1 MFGPFQKGR
10 KGERGEWGSWSP
22 HFSRPF
28 NDWEMDEVESLL
40 LCLCRK
46 RVNLDEEDWVR
57 WLDSKD
63 ENFLVKS
70 LYKALELDSMGCFPM
85 KIIWNSSV

>member
-1 MFGPFQKGR
+1 M
-10 KGERGEWGSWSP
+10 
-22 HFSRPF
+22 
-28 NDWEMDEVESLL
+28 NEVESLL

-70 LYKALELDSMGCFPM
+70 LYKALESDSLVFFFQ
-85 KIIWNSSV
+85 